1 MKNKTI
7 IVSNRLPLQI
17 SIENNQDVQEL
28 YLKLEQFYKNLNVG

>member
-17 SIENNQDVQEL
+17 SIENNQDNNAL
-28 YLKLEQFYKNLNVG
+28 ILKKKKNKIKKKN